1 MKILQ
6 LCKKF
11 PLPLKD
17 GESIAVTYLSR
28 ALNELGCEVTLLAMN
43 TSKHYIDPKEVEHL
57 SGHYKAIHTVDIDN
71 TVNPIGAF
79 ANLFSTDSYHVSRF
93 RSDSFG
99 KKLESI
105 LKEEQFDIVQLE
117 TLYLA
122 PYMEVIRSHSDAL
135 LVMRSHNI
143 EHEIW
148 DRITKNT
155 KFFPKKWYIN
165 YLSKKLRKF
174 ELGVLNDYD
183 FLVPISQ
190 RDLHKFRSLGY
201 MNGAETIPIGIDFRE
216 YEPNMGAFRR
226 NPSVSFIGSLDWIPN
241 YEGINWFLNEVW
253 PDVHFNIPDL
263 ELHIAGRN
271 TPNELY
277 RWSKSKVLIH
287 GEVRDA
293 REFINQHPMM
303 IVPLLSG
310 SGMRVKILEGMALG
324 KVVITTTMGLEGIP
338 ATHGEQVMVADTPRE
353 FLSCFS
359 YCLDNPDKM
368 LEISKNAQI
377 FVAQHFDNF
386 DLAKSL
392 LNSYEKYMNDH
403 GFTVGDSN
411 ES

>member
-28 ALNELGCEVTLLAMN
+28 ALNDLGCEVTLLAMN
-43 TSKHYIDPKEVEHL
+43 TSKHYIDLEKVRDI

-71 TVNPIGAF
+71 AIKPVEALK
-79 ANLFSTDSYHVSRF
+79 NLFTQDSYHVSRF
-93 RSDSFG
+93 RSDAFSD
-99 KKLESI
+99 KLRE
-105 LKEEQFDIVQLE
+105 LLNTEDFDIVQLE

-122 PYMEVIRSHSDAL
+122 PYMEIIRENSDAL

-148 DRITKNT
+148 DRITSNT
-155 KFFPKKWYIN
+155 RFLPKKWYIK

-190 RDLHKFRSLGY
+190 RDLKKFRNLGY
-201 MNGAETIPIGIDFRE
+201 INGARTIPIGIDFNDYKPDMSSFE
-216 YEPNMGAFRR
+216 KA
-226 NPSVSFIGSLDWIPN
+226 PSVSFIGSLDWIPN

-253 PDVHFNIPDL
+253 PGVHNQFPGL

-271 TPNELY
+271 TPPDLY

-287 GEVRDA
+287 GEVKDA
-293 REFINQHPMM
+293 REYINQHPMM

-310 SGMRVKILEGMALG
+310 SGMRAKILEGMALG
-324 KVVITTTMGLEGIP
+324 KVVITTSMGLEGID
-338 ATHGEQVMVADTPRE
+338 ATHRKEVLVADTPEE
-353 FLSCFS
+353 FLECFGL
-359 YCLDNPDKM
+359 CLNDRDKM
-368 LEISKNAQI
+368 LEISQNAQS
-377 FVAQHFDNF
+377 FVSEHFNNYE
-386 DLAKSL
+386 LAKDL
-392 LNSYEKYMNDH
+392 IHSYKDYMKEH
-403 GFTVGDSN
+403 GFI
-411 ES
+411 

>member
-28 ALNELGCEVTLLAMN
+28 ALHELGCEVTLLAMN
-43 TSKHYIDPKEVEHL
+43 TSKHYIDLDKVKSL
-57 SGHYKAIHTVDIDN
+57 AKHYKAVYTVDIDN
-71 TVNPIGAF
+71 ALNPVDAF
-79 ANLFSTDSYHVSRF
+79 KNLFSKDSYHISRF
-93 RSDSFG
+93 RSDEFSQ
-99 KKLESI
+99 KLEKL
-105 LKEEQFDIVQLE
+105 LKEENYDIVQLE

-122 PYMEVIRSHSDAL
+122 PYMETIRKHSNAL
-135 LVMRSHNI
+135 VAMRSHNI

-148 DRITKNT
+148 DRITQNT
-155 KFFPKKWYIN
+155 QFLPKKWYIQ
-165 YLSKKLRKF
+165 YLSKKLKSF

-183 FLVPISQ
+183 FLIPISQ
-190 RDLHKFRSLGY
+190 RDLEKFRNLGY
-201 MNGAETIPIGIDFRE
+201 VNGAQTIPIGIDFRE
-216 YEPNMGAFRR
+216 YKPNMASFRK

-253 PDVHFNIPDL
+253 PEVHKNIPDL

-271 TPNELY
+271 TPDDLF

-310 SGMRVKILEGMALG
+310 SGMRAKILEGMALG
-324 KVVITTTMGLEGIP
+324 KVVITTTLGLEGIF
-338 ATHGEQVMVADTPRE
+338 AEDGREVLVADTPEE
-353 FLSCFS
+353 FLEKFN
-359 YCLDNPDKM
+359 YCLDNPREM
-368 LEISKNAQI
+368 IRISKAAKR
-377 FVAQHFDNF
+377 FVSENFDNF
-386 DLAKSL
+386 DLAKNLIS
-392 LNSYEKYMNDH
+392 SYQSYMKKH
-403 GFTVGDSN
+403 GFKIS
-411 ES
+411 EEIS

>member
-28 ALNELGCEVTLLAMN
+28 ALNDLGCEVTLLAMN
-43 TSKHYIDPKEVEHL
+43 TSKHYINLDDVKHL

-71 TVNPIGAF
+71 ALKPVEALK
-79 ANLFSTDSYHVSRF
+79 NLFSSDSYHVSRF
-93 RSDSFG
+93 RSDSFSQ
-99 KKLESI
+99 KLEEL
-105 LKEEQFDIVQLE
+105 LKSEDFDIVQLE

-122 PYMEVIRSHSDAL
+122 PYMDTIRKHSDAL
-135 LVMRSHNI
+135 VVMRSHNI

-148 DRITKNT
+148 DRITHNT
-155 KFFPKKWYIN
+155 KFLPKKWYIK
-165 YLSKKLRKF
+165 YLSKKLKNF

-190 RDLHKFRSLGY
+190 RDLQKFRSLGY
-201 MNGAETIPIGIDFRE
+201 MNGARTIPIGIDFKD
-216 YEPNMGAFRR
+216 YSPNMSSFKK

-253 PDVHFNIPDL
+253 PDVHKKFPEL

-271 TPNELY
+271 TPDDLY

-310 SGMRVKILEGMALG
+310 SGMRAKILEGMALG
-324 KVVITTTMGLEGIP
+324 KVVITTSMGLEGIE
-338 ATHGEQVMVADTPRE
+338 AKHNEQVLVADNPQE
-353 FLSCFS
+353 FLQCFER
-359 YCLDNPDKM
+359 CLKEPE
-368 LEISKNAQI
+368 LLIRISKNAQE
-377 FVAQHFDNF
+377 FVSENF
-386 DLAKSL
+386 NNYELAKNL
-392 LNSYEKYMNDH
+392 IFSYKKYMKEH
-403 GFTVGDSN
+403 GFSIG
-411 ES
+411 E

>member
-28 ALNELGCEVTLLAMN
+28 ALNDLGCEVTLLAMN
-43 TSKHYIDPKEVEHL
+43 TSKHYINLDDVKHL
-57 SGHYKAIHTVDIDN
+57 SGHYKSIHTVDIDN
-71 TVNPIGAF
+71 AIKPVQALK
-79 ANLFSTDSYHVSRF
+79 NLFSSDSYHVSRF
-93 RSDSFG
+93 RSDAFSQ
-99 KKLESI
+99 KLEEL
-105 LKEEQFDIVQLE
+105 LKSENYDIVQLE

-122 PYMEVIRSHSDAL
+122 PYMETIRRHSDAL
-135 LVMRSHNI
+135 VVMRSHNI

-148 DRITKNT
+148 DRITHNT
-155 KFFPKKWYIN
+155 RFLPKKWYIK
-165 YLSKKLRKF
+165 YLSKKLKNF

-190 RDLHKFRSLGY
+190 RDLQKFRNLGY
-201 MNGAETIPIGIDFRE
+201 MNGARTIPIGIDFKD
-216 YEPNMGAFRR
+216 YNPNMNSFRK

-253 PDVHFNIPDL
+253 PDVHEKFPEL

-271 TPNELY
+271 TPDDLY

-310 SGMRVKILEGMALG
+310 SGMRAKILEGMALG
-324 KVVITTTMGLEGIP
+324 KVVITTSMGLEGIE
-338 ATHGEQVMVADTPRE
+338 AQHNEQVLVADSPE
-353 FLSCFS
+353 EYLECFQKCLSDTE
-359 YCLDNPDKM
+359 LMIN
-368 LEISKNAQI
+368 ISKNAQK
-377 FVAQHFDNF
+377 FVSENF
-386 DLAKSL
+386 NNYELAKNL
-392 LNSYEKYMNDH
+392 IFSYKKYMKEH
-403 GFTVGDSN
+403 GFSTSD
-411 ES
+411 